1 MFTVSVTINSNI
13 VVLFIITLICR
24 KMDTL
29 RQRIQES
36 DNIELKLMRAE
47 RKIKQLEQQIQ
58 EGEDNQR
65 LVTISKKQLLEYQS
79 LVDSKRQLEQENN
92 VLR

>member
-13 VVLFIITLICR
+13 LVVFIVTLIYR

-36 DNIELKLMRAE
+36 DNVELKLMRAE
-47 RKIKQLEQQIQ
+47 RKIKQLEQKIQ

-79 LVDSKRQLEQENN
+79 LVDSKRQTEQENN

>member
-13 VVLFIITLICR
+13 LVVFIVTLIYR
-24 KMDTL
+24 KMDVL

-36 DNIELKLMRAE
+36 DNVELKLLRAE

-79 LVDSKRQLEQENN
+79 LVDSKRQLEEENN

>member
-13 VVLFIITLICR
+13 LVLFIITLIYR

-47 RKIKQLEQQIQ
+47 RKIKQLERQIQ

>member
-13 VVLFIITLICR
+13 VVLFIVTLICR